1 MIFEKKLMQK
11 TSSLINS
18 AELSQAMRKENT
30 VLIDA
35 RSGPD
40 VRQRYAKE
48 HLLGAIFVN
57 LEDELSQKTGS
68 ASNGGRHPLPTIEK
82 FASFI
87 GQKGID
93 PSTHVIVYDDKNGAN
108 AAARFWWMMKALG
121 HDKVQVLDGGM
132 KAAIEA
138 GIQLTADTPAI
149 KSLPPYPADHWL
161 LPTVN
166 ADKVANAA
174 NDTNQLVIDV
184 REGFR
189 YRGESEPIDKIA
201 GHIPGATNIPYSS
214 NLDEDGRFL
223 PTDKLAAKYKE
234 AFAGREAA
242 DVIVHCGSGVTACH
256 TLLAIEEAGLAMPNL
271 YVGSW
276 SEWSGANRPVAKGE
290 L

>member
-121 HDKVQVLDGGM
+121 HEKIQVLNGGM
-132 KAAIEA
+132 QAAIEA
-138 GIQLTADTPAI
+138 GIELSDQTPI
-149 KSLPPYPADHWL
+149 PPTRPAYPADEWKL
-161 LPTVN
+161 SVVN
-166 ADKVANAA
+166 AEQVAHAVT
-174 NDTNQLVIDV
+174 DPDQLVIDV
-184 REGFR
+184 REGSR
-189 YRGESEPIDKIA
+189 YRGESEPIDTVA
-201 GHIPGATNIPYSS
+201 GHIPGAVNVPYSQ
-214 NLDEDGRFL
+214 NLDADGRFL
-223 PTDKLAAKYKE
+223 PAGQLADKYKE
-234 AFAGREAA
+234 IFADCDPGQ
-242 DVIVHCGSGVTACH
+242 VIVHCGSGVTACH
-256 TLLAIEEAGLAMPNL
+256 TLLAIEEAGFAIPNL

-276 SEWSGANRPVAKGE
+276 SEWSGNDRPVARGE
-290 L
+290 E

>member
-1 MIFEKKLMQK
+1 M
-11 TSSLINS
+11 SSLIQ
-18 AELSQAMRKENT
+18 ATHLAQLVHSQD
-30 VLIDA
+30 VILIDA
-35 RSGPD
+35 RTGPD
-40 VRQRYAKE
+40 IKEKYKKE
-48 HLLGAIFVN
+48 HLKNAQFVD
-57 LEDELSQKTGS
+57 LENDLSQKTGD
-68 ASNGGRHPLPTIEK
+68 ASNGGRHPLPPVEK
-82 FASFI
+82 FARLL
-87 GQKGID
+87 GGLGIE
-93 PSTHVIVYDDKNGAN
+93 PSSHIVVYDDKNGAN

-223 PTDKLAAKYKE
+223 PVSKLAAKYKE